1 MSKKAYVH
9 KSGTVTL
16 VDGDNVAV
24 QLLDKNGKE
33 DPVTRSIEVGGVK
46 DKDFEKMMER
56 PKDFNLERFGV
67 RDISSTELK
76 RRENIIKQGRQ

>member
-9 KSGTVTL
+9 KSGAVTL

-24 QLLDKNGKE
+24 QLLDGAGRE

-56 PKDFNLERFGV
+56 PKEFNLNRFGV

-76 RRENIIKQGRQ
+76 RREEILKRGRQ